1 MKFSGDKAAAV
12 DAYLEYRRVV
22 GDDDGGELFTPDQYD
37 DYKKKILPQRVKNR
51 LFTSWSNSAGMDCKL
66 VGPETPCFCQHRY
79 KQHKTDFETIP
90 DERPIMIPCRAKGC
104 KCVSYHYIPLMSGRP
119 IRCTCKHTAD

>member
-1 MKFSGDKAAAV
+1 MAGREMAGRGRGGDQYHMKFSGDKAAAV

-66 VGPETPCFCQHRY
+66 VG
-79 KQHKTDFETIP
+79 KSDFFQESFSLVP
-90 DERPIMIPCRAKGC
+90 F
-104 KCVSYHYIPLMSGRP
+104 LLQMSAL
-119 IRCTCKHTAD
+119 TLLL